1 MQSMTSAGTSE
12 AAQTRGG
19 APLFSAAAA
28 APAGLSADELSR
40 YQRDGWLGVYPLLTP
55 EGVTYTCQLRE
66 RVIKGFTPADWLARS
81 HDAKDLELRPWF
93 KSMHAY
99 VPTFYDITCHPAIV
113 NRMVSILGPDVIAWG
128 ATLLRAPV
136 GRTHR
141 WHVDVEHRYW
151 DGVSVFL
158 GLENI
163 EPRSALKVISGSHRM
178 PEPPQAYGIH
188 DEDAKALEAVRA
200 KAPES
205 EIVTVPVKPGEFF
218 IFAGRMWHGSHN
230 SATLPRTAMII
241 HYSRPDARIRVPTN
255 WDDPIKWHPARPP
268 CVLVAGEDRA
278 RVNWLVERP
287 AGGRQA

>member
-1 MQSMTSAGTSE
+1 MQSMTSS
-12 AAQTRGG
+12 G
-19 APLFSAAAA
+19 ASATTEQQGRVPLFSADAA
-28 APAGLSADELSR
+28 APDGLTHAEQER

-55 EGVTYTCQLRE
+55 EGVSYTCQVRE
-66 RVIKGFTPADWLARS
+66 RVVRGFMAPEWLARS
-81 HDAKDLELRPWF
+81 RDAKDLELRPWF

-136 GRTHR
+136 GTTHR
-141 WHVDVEHRYW
+141 WHVDVEHRHW

-163 EPRSALKVISGSHRM
+163 EPRSTLKVISGSQRM
-178 PEPPQAYGIH
+178 PEPPQAYGIIH
-188 DEDAKALEAVRA
+188 DDAQALTAVRTQV
-200 KAPES
+200 PES
-205 EIVTVPVKPGEFF
+205 EIVPVPVRPGEFF

-230 SATLPRTAMII
+230 SATLPRIAMII
-241 HYSRPDARIRVPTN
+241 HYSRPDAHIRVPTN
-255 WDDPIKWHPARPP
+255 WDAPINWHPARPP

-278 RVNWLVERP
+278 GVNRLVERP